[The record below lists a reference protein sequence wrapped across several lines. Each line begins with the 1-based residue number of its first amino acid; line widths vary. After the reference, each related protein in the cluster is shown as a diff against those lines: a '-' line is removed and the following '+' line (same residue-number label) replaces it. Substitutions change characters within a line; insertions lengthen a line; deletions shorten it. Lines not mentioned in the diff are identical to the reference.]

1 MRLQRIYSSKLYVTS
16 TRKDRIHAA
25 MQDPINAE
33 LVQQIEDYLSDDAK
47 QELEVAQAQESAPA
61 ESNPDAPMSDDLGE
75 STPSAG
81 GGRPSS
87 GPSHSSFT
95 GDVLKDFGDDELAD
109 VEPLEDAEAPV
120 RDTDAPDVS
129 VDEAPEAIESVTKE
143 GEAITGSTNI
153 ESMVFSLASE
163 VPVIKGTLNSM
174 EQTSG
179 VSRIELKPEELWI
192 YYEDKVNIGDIMVDV
207 IEALNGANYTYL
219 SFSRLARSNNAIVFD
234 ILMSTTEPMKSVSE
248 VTSED

>member
-47 QELEVAQAQESAPA
+47 QELEVAQAQESAPV

-109 VEPLEDAEAPV
+109 VEPMDDVEAPAGDADV
-120 RDTDAPDVS
+120 PDAPETV
-129 VDEAPEAIESVTKE
+129 ESVTKE

-234 ILMSTTEPMKSVSE
+234 ILMSTNEPMKSVSE

>member
-1 MRLQRIYSSKLYVTS
+1 MRLQRIYSSRLYVTS
-16 TRKDRIHAA
+16 ARKDKIHAA

-47 QELEVAQAQESAPA
+47 QELEVAQAQESASV
-61 ESNPDAPMSDDLGE
+61 ESNLDAPMSDDLGE

-109 VEPLEDAEAPV
+109 VEPMEDAGAPTG
-120 RDTDAPDVS
+120 DTDV
-129 VDEAPEAIESVTKE
+129 PEVPESPETVESVTKE

-248 VTSED
+248 VASED

>member
-47 QELEVAQAQESAPA
+47 QELEVAQAQESAPV

-109 VEPLEDAEAPV
+109 VEPMEDAEAPAG
-120 RDTDAPDVS
+120 DADVP
-129 VDEAPEAIESVTKE
+129 EAPEAVESVTKE

>member
-33 LVQQIEDYLSDDAK
+33 LVQQLEDYLSDDAK
-47 QELEVAQAQESAPA
+47 QELEVAQAQESAPV
-61 ESNPDAPMSDDLGE
+61 ESNPEAPMSDDFGE

-95 GDVLKDFGDDELAD
+95 GDVLKDFGEDELAD
-109 VEPLEDAEAPV
+109 VEPMEDAETPAG
-120 RDTDAPDVS
+120 DTDVPD
-129 VDEAPEAIESVTKE
+129 APEAVESVTKE
-143 GEAITGSTNI
+143 GEAITGSTNV

-234 ILMSTTEPMKSVSE
+234 ILMSTNEPMKSVSE
-248 VTSED
+248 VSSED